1 MTFIG
6 YTVYEAIGLRIRAER
21 ERLGMTTTDL
31 ASRLVD
37 LTGDESWTRVKVTR
51 YETAERK
58 LQIDGLVLLA
68 RALGVSVDHLLMPVG
83 PRTVS
88 VDGVPVDMQTVLSR
102 STRAVERA
110 SGEVDVALKH
120 LADTYDEQK
129 RLLVN
134 IQRSMKG
141 GTQ

>member
-6 YTVYEAIGLRIRAER
+6 CTVHEAIGLRVRAER

-37 LTGDESWTRVKVTR
+37 LTGDDSWTRVKVTR

-68 RALGVSVDHLLMPVG
+68 RALDVSVDHLLMPVG

-88 VDGVPVDMQTVLSR
+88 VDGIPVDMQTVLSR

-110 SGEVDVALKH
+110 SDEVDIALKH